1 MFTQNSLLLLGLVI
15 LISLI
20 YDSNGFYVQGEK
32 TSIEVIPT
40 INDPNLRVEQI
51 ATLHRPTS
59 MALLGPDDLLV
70 LKKDA
75 GQVMRVVNDT
85 LLSEPLLDVNVAIET
100 ERGMLGIAIKKH
112 YNLPSYVFLYFTES
126 KLDGD
131 DECPQVTFCTGGLDP
146 LGNRLY
152 RYELKDNKLVNPKLL
167 LDLPATPGSDHL
179 GGAITI
185 GPDDNIYII
194 VGDGD
199 SCYRNSCERMKSVLW
214 SQTSNDKYGLP
225 VEGRG
230 GILRVSQEGKE
241 VQADGILGK
250 KYPFNLY
257 FAYGIRNGFGLDFDP
272 LTGKLWDTENGPEF
286 GDEINL
292 VEPGFNSG
300 WSKVQGIWKVS
311 NYSSS
316 TREHGEVSQVPE
328 NLMEF
333 KGKGKY
339 SSPEFIWNHTV
350 GPTALKF
357 LTTDKLGKEYKNDIF
372 VGDFINGNIYHFDLN
387 HDRNG
392 LKLDGPLKDGIVNA
406 VDETRGVIFGKGF
419 GGISDIE
426 VSDDGIMYVAS
437 ITTDKIFK
445 ISPVKEK

>member
-1 MFTQNSLLLLGLVI
+1 
-15 LISLI
+15 
-20 YDSNGFYVQGEK
+20 
-32 TSIEVIPT
+32 
-40 INDPNLRVEQI
+40 
-51 ATLHRPTS
+51 
-59 MALLGPDDLLV
+59 V

-85 LLSEPLLDVNVAIET
+85 LLSERLLDVNVAIKT
-100 ERGMLGIAIKKH
+100 ERGMLGITIKKH

-126 KLDGD
+126 KMDGD

-179 GGAITI
+179 GGAITT

-199 SCYRNSCERMKSVLW
+199 SCYTKSCVRMKSVLW

-250 KYPFNLY
+250 KYPLNLY

-286 GDEINL
+286 GDEVNL

-339 SSPEFIWNHTV
+339 SSPELTWNITV
-350 GPTALKF
+350 APTAIKF
-357 LTTDKLGKEYKNDIF
+357 LNTSKLGKIYQNDIF
-372 VGDFINGNIYHFDLN
+372 VGDFMNGNIYHFELN

-406 VDETRGVIFGKGF
+406 RDETQGVIFGKGF

-426 VSDDGIMYVAS
+426 VSGDGIMYVAS